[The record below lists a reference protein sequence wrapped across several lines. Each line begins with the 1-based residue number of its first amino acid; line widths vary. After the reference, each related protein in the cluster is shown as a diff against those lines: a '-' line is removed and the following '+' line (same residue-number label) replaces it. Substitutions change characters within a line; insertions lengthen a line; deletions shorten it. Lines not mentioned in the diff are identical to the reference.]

1 MDFFQVIAQFGLFL
15 VGSLGTGRMFVALV
29 ATFVR
34 LADYSSEGKRALAVE
49 LIGSPVALVA
59 GATVQGKFTLAGFFI
74 LVPLALVLVSTL
86 VNLGAESMSHNL
98 ASVNSAIIKLERHNA
113 V

>member
-1 MDFFQVIAQFGLFL
+1 
-15 VGSLGTGRMFVALV
+15 MFVTLV

-59 GATVQGKFTLAGFFI
+59 GATVQGKFTLASSFI
-74 LVPLALVLVSTL
+74 LVPLAFVLVSTL

-98 ASVNSAIIKLERHNA
+98 ASVNSAIIKLECHNT

>member
-1 MDFFQVIAQFGLFL
+1 MDFIQVAAQFGLFL
-15 VGSLGTGRMFVALV
+15 ESGLGAGRMFVTLV

-34 LADYSSEGKRALAVE
+34 LADLSSKGKRALAVE

-59 GATVQGKFTLAGFFI
+59 GATFQGKFTLAGSFI
-74 LVPLALVLVSTL
+74 LVPLALVLVSTA

-98 ASVNSAIIKLERHNA
+98 ASVNSAIIELERHNT